1 MALFLFM
8 NFTKNKLY
16 MSSTKKQKFEYSGK
30 LEEYQLYKKNTYTKY
45 EADQYSQYQN
55 FLYKRALYGLSSLPK
70 NEVEQMSK
78 QKKIRISKVNRRAQR
93 VLNEAKQRKVI
104 SITNGI
110 FAKWFPDTKFTNFML
125 SNTDTDEKV
134 RNTLNFKDLNMHKD
148 EIIRIFI
155 EEGILSSNFLSLKRD
170 PNSLPR
176 LKSV

>member
-1 MALFLFM
+1 M
-8 NFTKNKLY
+8 NLPKKQLY

-55 FLYKRALYGLSSLPK
+55 FLYKRALYGLKSLPTE
-70 NEVEQMSK
+70 EVEKMSK
-78 QKKIRISKVNRRAQR
+78 QKKIRISKVHRRAQR
-93 VLNEAKQRKVI
+93 VLNQAKQRKVI
-104 SITNGI
+104 TITNEI
-110 FAKWFPDTKFTNFML
+110 FAKWFPDTKFTKFML
-125 SNTDTDEKV
+125 GNTETDEKV

-155 EEGILSSNFLSLKRD
+155 EEGILSSNFLNLTRD

>member
-1 MALFLFM
+1 
-8 NFTKNKLY
+8 

-45 EADQYSQYQN
+45 ETDQYSQYQN
-55 FLYKRALYGLSSLPK
+55 FLYKRALYGLKSLPAE
-70 NEVEQMSK
+70 EVEKMSK
-78 QKKIRISKVNRRAQR
+78 QKKIRIQKVNRRAQR

-104 SITNGI
+104 TITNGL
-110 FAKWFPDTKFTNFML
+110 FAKWFPDTNFTKFML
-125 SNTDTDEKV
+125 GNTDTDVKL
-134 RNTLNFKDLNMHKD
+134 RNTLNFKDLNIDKN

-176 LKSV
+176 LKNVQ

>member
-1 MALFLFM
+1 
-8 NFTKNKLY
+8 

-30 LEEYQLYKKNTYTKY
+30 LAEYQLYKENTYTKY
-45 EADQYSQYQN
+45 ETDIYSQYQN

-70 NEVEQMSK
+70 DEVAKMSK

-104 SITNGI
+104 TITNEL
-110 FAKWFPDTKFTNFML
+110 FTKWFPDTKFTKFML
-125 SNTDTDEKV
+125 DNTETDNKV
-134 RNTLNFKDLNMHKD
+134 KNTLNFKDLNMHKN

-155 EEGILSSNFLSLKRD
+155 EEGILSSNFLNLKRD

>member
-1 MALFLFM
+1 
-8 NFTKNKLY
+8 

-70 NEVEQMSK
+70 DEVEQMSK

-93 VLNEAKQRKVI
+93 VLNKAKQRKVI
-104 SITNGI
+104 SITNEI
-110 FAKWFPDTKFTNFML
+110 FAKWFPDTKFAKFML
-125 SNTDTDEKV
+125 GNTETDEKV
-134 RNTLNFKDLNMHKD
+134 KNTLNFKDLNIHKD

-155 EEGILSSNFLSLKRD
+155 EEGILSSNFLSLKRN